1 VSGPADG
8 AAVRVAGT
16 APGPGA
22 FEVASATDP
31 AHRWV
36 VEWRSPAAHWCG
48 CPRFARAGR
57 CRHVRLVFEAIRAEY
72 AALRASGALRPRPA
86 TEVGV

>member
-1 VSGPADG
+1 MSGRG
-8 AAVRVAGT
+8 AAGAVRVAGA

-31 AHRWV
+31 GRRWV
-36 VEWRSPAAHWCG
+36 VEWRSARTHWCG

-57 CRHVRLVFEAIRAEY
+57 CRHVQAVFEAIKAEY
-72 AALRASGALRPRPA
+72 GTLRASGAFRRWPA
-86 TEVGV
+86 KEAAA